1 MQDKG
6 DIDVKKKT
14 KFVVTKDGS
23 NLVMTEIITL
33 LEMNKKSRIG
43 KMECKNLHPKPTLS
57 VEKNFYNLKGKKK
70 VHKPKA
76 LSFNSSYGSDPSR
89 PSELD
94 NTKEMLTKKIHF
106 QEENKIK
113 KEKTKA
119 FGAS

>member
-1 MQDKG
+1 
-6 DIDVKKKT
+6 
-14 KFVVTKDGS
+14 
-23 NLVMTEIITL
+23 
-33 LEMNKKSRIG
+33 
-43 KMECKNLHPKPTLS
+43 MECQNLHPKPTLS

-119 FGAS
+119 FGASWFFWPIGNGISWNIKKGKKSWTPRSN